1 MVRVKY
7 RYLVVNFLYPEPV
20 AKSKTPLP
28 DLVQI
33 HAPTPDAFHAGTLM
47 RLIREGVEDLYGDYG
62 AGMVS
67 TGLKVNYWSPS
78 TSTAIIRCPRDH
90 YEMVWA
96 ALTYTT
102 RLPKPAD
109 LPVVMRVV
117 RVSGTIKKA
126 EEEVIRRSQLIIK
139 RARAAETRT
148 PMLESVEKVADE
160 ARKSEN
166 NILAQVDAGSEDDDE
181 DMSE

>member
-1 MVRVKY
+1 
-7 RYLVVNFLYPEPV
+7 
-20 AKSKTPLP
+20 
-28 DLVQI
+28 
-33 HAPTPDAFHAGTLM
+33 
-47 RLIREGVEDLYGDYG
+47 
-62 AGMVS
+62 
-67 TGLKVNYWSPS
+67 
-78 TSTAIIRCPRDH
+78 
-90 YEMVWA
+90 MVWA

-126 EEEVIRRSQLIIK
+126 EEEVIWRSQLIIK
-139 RARAAETRT
+139 RARATETKT